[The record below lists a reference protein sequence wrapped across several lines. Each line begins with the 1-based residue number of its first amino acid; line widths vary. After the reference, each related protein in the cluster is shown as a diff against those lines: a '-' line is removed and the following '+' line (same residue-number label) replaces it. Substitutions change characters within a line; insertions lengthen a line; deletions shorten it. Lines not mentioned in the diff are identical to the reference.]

1 MTRIIIIIII
11 ALDLLSK
18 TDGLQ
23 FMAISCV
30 GGGEGAGV
38 WMHSVCVITK
48 QLPELTDKLL
58 P

>member
-1 MTRIIIIIII
+1 
-11 ALDLLSK
+11 
-18 TDGLQ
+18 
-23 FMAISCV
+23 MAISCV
-30 GGGEGAGV
+30 GGGEGGGGV